1 MPSATNPILME
12 LSGNGSLAG
21 RDRAGAFTATG
32 SGALRYAPA
41 PGARVNLATNARFAN
56 DASRWQTNGGPG
68 ASIARVA
75 DARFSG
81 GFACRVFAPGDQA
94 YRGLVQSPASQVLNA
109 PDSSVTQVT
118 ISFDIIVESGPISG
132 LQAGTNS
139 YSANNAFLATPSNAN
154 FSVSALNSLERKS
167 LTMNANA
174 TLYSGSKIVAY
185 VLNGHLADSQFL
197 ISNIVLEFGNVT
209 NATYFENPNGW
220 LDPRTGML
228 GTPHASPSVSRAQ
241 FWVEEATTNLI
252 INPSFGTNTT
262 SWGTYS
268 DRTITRDT
276 TTAYIGSAS
285 CKVASSLLINADA
298 FAMTYSPGITA
309 AGAGSYT
316 WSAWVFV
323 PTTWTGGSICL
334 DVRDFVG
341 GTGAGLKAYANMS
354 TKGVWQRVT
363 NTFTVVGGDLTGNLY
378 VGVDTQWKASEFFYI
393 TNIQLEAKA
402 YATSFA
408 DGSLGTGYT
417 WAGTAHASES
427 TRAMASIVM
436 PQTADRISPVSGALA
451 ARFQRGS
458 ASVGDKRIIRI
469 GLESAGFDAVYLFI
483 KSSTLDVYERWVKDG
498 VTGTEA
504 VVGSIVANVRQ
515 IAYIDWLLSSTTLN
529 SELSGGGLVTLYPQM
544 AGDFNNASGFIAVGS
559 LHTSAQSLN
568 GLIGPVAIYDRP
580 LTDAERLMVNNAID
594 SDGNLWTVLGGSNI
608 LIPLTARRRQ
618 H

>member
-1 MPSATNPILME
+1 MSSNPITMLIE
-12 LSGNGSLAG
+12 GNGSLAG
-21 RDRAGAFTATG
+21 RDRAGAFSAIG

-41 PGARVNLATNARFAN
+41 PGARVNYCPNPLTGPSVVGLVPAGVSLSASTEWVGSGTHSCKVVVTAVAVSSGLFTTSSPLLIRAPSGATVTTSFRVFNPQLSPRKIRTLIRAFDLTGSSKGDIVTYTSFVLGAN
-56 DASRWQTNGGPG
+56 SDTTITQTGVVPSGASGLYVVIYTDNTDPTNPFQNGDVLYVTDLRVNPG
-68 ASIARVA
+68 AS
-75 DARFSG
+75 D
-81 GFACRVFAPGDQA
+81 
-94 YRGLVQSPASQVLNA
+94 L
-109 PDSSVTQVT
+109 
-118 ISFDIIVESGPISG
+118 GPI
-132 LQAGTNS
+132 TN
-139 YSANNAFLATPSNAN
+139 P
-154 FSVSALNSLERKS
+154 
-167 LTMNANA
+167 
-174 TLYSGSKIVAY
+174 I
-185 VLNGHLADSQFL
+185 
-197 ISNIVLEFGNVT
+197 
-209 NATYFENPNGW
+209 W
-220 LDPRTGML
+220 LDPATGQL
-228 GTPHASPSVSRAQ
+228 GTANASPSVSRAQ

-252 INPSFGTNTT
+252 INPSFDTNTT
-262 SWGTYS
+262 SWNTYS
-268 DRTITRDT
+268 DRTLTRDT
-276 TTAYIGSAS
+276 TVAYIGSAS
-285 CKVASSLLINADA
+285 CKVTSALLIGADA
-298 FAMTYSPGITA
+298 FAMKYSPGITA

>member
-41 PGARVNLATNARFAN
+41 PGARVNQVINARFAN
-56 DASRWQTNGGPG
+56 DAANWSGTPN
-68 ASIARVA
+68 AAVSRVA
-75 DARFSG
+75 DVRFAG
-81 GFACRVFAPGDQA
+81 GFAGRSVCVAPGTANEGIQTDPGN
-94 YRGLVQSPASQVLNA
+94 YKPAIGSA
-109 PDSSVTQVT
+109 ATYT
-118 ISFDIIVESGPISG
+118 ASFDLVVDSGNKDNLIWRIRARDALGAFLTSIGGNLVVPTFGDVYRYSVSAAAITAF
-132 LQAGTNS
+132 QAGTKIGF
-139 YSANNAFLATPSNAN
+139 AI
-154 FSVSALNSLERKS
+154 LNSV
-167 LTMNANA
+167 T
-174 TLYSGSKIVAY
+174 GSVTF
-185 VLNGHLADSQFL
+185 S
-197 ISNIVLEFGNVT
+197 ISNIVVEEGT
-209 NATYFENPNGW
+209 IPNATYFEGPF

-241 FWVEEATTNLI
+241 FWIEEATTNLI

-276 TTAYIGSAS
+276 TMPYTGSAS
-285 CKVASSLLINADA
+285 CKVTSALLINADA
-298 FAMTYSPGITA
+298 FAMKYSPGITA

-316 WSAWVFV
+316 YSAWVFV

-402 YATSFA
+402 YATSFT
-408 DGSLGTGYT
+408 DGSIGTGYT

-427 TRAMASIVM
+427 TRAVASISLAN
-436 PQTADRISPVSGALA
+436 TGRIDIAEGSLA
-451 ARFQRGS
+451 ARHRILYSTAVNSQYVLAVGQYGVAGEDSLEHHHNGASLLTRFRAGTT
-458 ASVGDKRIIRI
+458 AGKIIDLTDVSVGTSAKSYSSWSGLNGYSENDIDSDTVTRDAVIGSLSTDITI
-469 GLESAGFDAVYLFI
+469 GL
-483 KSSTLDVYERWVKDG
+483 KSS
-498 VTGTEA
+498 A
-504 VVGSIVANVRQ
+504 A
-515 IAYIDWLLSSTTLN
+515 
-529 SELSGGGLVTLYPQM
+529 
-544 AGDFNNASGFIAVGS
+544 
-559 LHTSAQSLN
+559 LN

-608 LIPLTARRRQ
+608 LIPLTARRRR